1 MHSTIAVGIS
11 STSPSGE
18 AVRWAVRR
26 AAGTDAD
33 IVLVHVVGETEAPG
47 TDDPGRAEDARRL
60 LDGELRAARAFSPDS
75 RLRLR
80 TLQGSVMW
88 QLVAASGEFDLIVV
102 GTHKTGFIHGSVYG
116 STSLPLA
123 SEAACP
129 VVVVPAPTR
138 ADLEGVVVGAD
149 ESAAGRAAVVFAA
162 TEALETDQL
171 LTIVRVDA
179 GGADSSG
186 ADSSGA
192 DSGVERLLRRLRA
205 LAGGRAP
212 GVRVRGVHAG
222 GSPAPALVAA
232 AAGSRLLVLGDART
246 SALEPLALGTVCHDA
261 LLNIRVPTAIVHAG
275 DTEAAHDDAAHAD
288 HTSGTARTDDLRERS
303 VVARG

>member
-179 GGADSSG
+179 GGADE
-186 ADSSGA
+186 
-192 DSGVERLLRRLRA
+192 GVERLLRRLRA

-275 DTEAAHDDAAHAD
+275 DTEAAHDDATHAD
-288 HTSGTARTDDLRERS
+288 RTSGTARTDDLRERS
-303 VVARG
+303 AVARG